1 MRHARNTLTYLQYL
15 LPLEERLSNMLPPEQ
30 NTQYIYLE
38 NILRKHS
45 SVEDIDHLCPLPS
58 QRIDQKMIAS
68 IHTERQLLKITKID
82 IFRVDVK
89 QTGGKEHSK

>member
-1 MRHARNTLTYLQYL
+1 VRHARNTLNYLQYL
-15 LPLEERLSNMLPPEQ
+15 LPLEERLSNMLPPEHK
-30 NTQYIYLE
+30 TQYIYLE

-45 SVEDIDHLCPLPS
+45 SLEDIDHLCPLPA